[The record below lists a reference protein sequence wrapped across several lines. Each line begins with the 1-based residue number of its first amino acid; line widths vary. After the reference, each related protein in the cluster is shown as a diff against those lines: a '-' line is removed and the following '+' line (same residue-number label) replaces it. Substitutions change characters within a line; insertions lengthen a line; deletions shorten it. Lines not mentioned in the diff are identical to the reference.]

1 MLLDL
6 RNSRLVASSGIRRL
20 QIYQLQEQELIK
32 DAIRK
37 AVKEKLDNAK
47 NDEHTGKLATPEVKR
62 VARPA
67 RKKPA
72 TPKKSPEVEIPII
85 PFKALPTTPEPS
97 VFELLALLPPIAT
110 ECYLLSLTT
119 SVIIDLGAE
128 RKKRRKKVAAFLLL
142 AA

>member
-20 QIYQLQEQELIK
+20 QLYQLQEQELCRE
-32 DAIRK
+32 AIRK
-37 AVKEKLDNAK
+37 AVKEKLGNAK
-47 NDEHTGKLATPEVKR
+47 SVEPTGKLVASEVKHA
-62 VARPA
+62 ARPK

-72 TPKKSPEVEIPII
+72 TSKAARPTSPII
-85 PFKALPTTPEPS
+85 PFRALPTAPEAS
-97 VFELLALLPPIAT
+97 VFEILAALPPIAT

>member
-20 QIYQLQEQELIK
+20 QLYQLQEQELIK

-47 NDEHTGKLATPEVKR
+47 NDEYTGKLVTSEVKHT
-62 VARPA
+62 ARPV

-72 TPKKSPEVEIPII
+72 TPKKPLEGEIPII
-85 PFKALPTTPEPS
+85 PFKVLPTTPEPN